1 MRINNLFCVG
11 HPGVTEKAREK
22 KKNKRKN
29 KKSRRRTRRKKNRE
43 IRKEKDMTIWF
54 SVFKLFP

>member
-22 KKNKRKN
+22 KKRGRIRRAGGEREE
-29 KKSRRRTRRKKNRE
+29 KKTGK
-43 IRKEKDMTIWF
+43 
-54 SVFKLFP
+54 